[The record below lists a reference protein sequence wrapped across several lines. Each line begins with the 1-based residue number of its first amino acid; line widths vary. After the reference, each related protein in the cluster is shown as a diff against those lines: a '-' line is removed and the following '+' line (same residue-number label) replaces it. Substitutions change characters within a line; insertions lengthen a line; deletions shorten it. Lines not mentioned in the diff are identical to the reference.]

1 MPWRPNNKKKMDY
14 GEDFFAETRMSFGE
28 HIEEL
33 RKHLIRALK
42 WFALGMIFGFIFGK
56 PVLQIITKPVEEAVD
71 RYYET
76 MRLEK
81 GKDAEDPNNPIN
93 APIGNL
99 IVEIPARDAVEE
111 LKKVLPNAQ
120 LPAVSE
126 ETPPLKVHAKLMN
139 PALLVREF
147 IPISEKLRPLNSI
160 KALSATEAFI
170 VWMLVCLIVG
180 LVISSPLVI
189 YEIWAFVAAGLYPHE
204 KQYVHFL
211 LPFSIGLFLIGVLV
225 CQFLVMPTALN
236 ALLSFNAWLQIDPDI
251 RLREWLSF
259 AILLPV
265 VTGICFETPLVMM
278 FLGLIGVM
286 TAKDFLKYWRIAIFG
301 MLVGA
306 ALISPVVDPLSLLIL
321 WLPMCGLYFL
331 GIYLVKRVGRTRFAD
346 DVNNAVDE
354 VPYDPDM
361 LK

>member
-1 MPWRPNNKKKMDY
+1 MAWRSNNKKKTDY
-14 GEDFFAETRMSFGE
+14 GDDFFADTRMSFGE

-33 RKHLIRALK
+33 RKHLIRALR
-42 WFALGMIFGFIFGK
+42 WFAIGMIFGFIFGK
-56 PVLQIITKPVEEAVD
+56 TVLDQITKPVNQAMEQ
-71 RYYET
+71 YYEAR
-76 MRLEK
+76 RLGV
-81 GKDAEDPNNPIN
+81 GKDTDNPSHPLN
-93 APIGNL
+93 EPVELQA
-99 IVEIPARDAVEE
+99 EIPAQALIQE
-111 LKKVLPNAQ
+111 LKRLKPDWQ
-120 LPAVSE
+120 LPEATE
-126 ETPPLKVHAKLMN
+126 TTPPLKLPVKINN
-139 PALLVREF
+139 PAYLAKNLL
-147 IPISEKLRPLNSI
+147 PAMKAMGHTDTLS
-160 KALSATEAFI
+160 ALSATEAFV

-180 LVISSPLVI
+180 LVISSPMVI

-204 KQYVHFL
+204 KRYVHFL

-225 CQFLVMPTALN
+225 CQFLVMPTALS

-265 VTGICFETPLVMM
+265 ITGICFETPLVMM
-278 FLGLIGVM
+278 FIGLIGVM
-286 TAKDFLKYWRIAIFG
+286 TAKDFLKYWRIAIFA

-306 ALISPVVDPLSLLIL
+306 AIISPVVDPLSLLIL

-331 GIYLVKRVGRTRFAD
+331 GIYLVKRVERPRYAD
-346 DVNNAVDE
+346 DGNNAVDE

>member
-1 MPWRPNNKKKMDY
+1 MVWRSSNKKKTDY
-14 GEDFFAETRMSFGE
+14 GDDFFSDTRMSFGE

-42 WFALGMIFGFIFGK
+42 WFAIGMIFGFILGK
-56 PVLQIITKPVEEAVD
+56 PVLGIITKPVVEAVD
-71 RYYET
+71 RYYED
-76 MRLEK
+76 MRVKE
-81 GKDAEDPNNPIN
+81 GNGVEDPSHPMNRPID
-93 APIGNL
+93 GL
-99 IVEIPARDAVEE
+99 IVEIPAREAVEA
-111 LKKVLPNAQ
+111 LKKLVPNAPF
-120 LPAVSE
+120 PAVSE
-126 ETPPLKVHAKLMN
+126 ETPPIEVHAKLKN
-139 PALLVREF
+139 PALLAREL
-147 IPISEKLRPLNSI
+147 IPTSEKLRPLNSI

-204 KQYVHFL
+204 KQYVYFL
-211 LPFSIGLFLIGVLV
+211 LPFSIGLFLVGVLV
-225 CQFLVMPTALN
+225 CQFLVMPTALS

-278 FLGLIGVM
+278 FIGLIGVM
-286 TAKDFLKYWRIAIFG
+286 TAKDFLKYWRIAIFA

-306 ALISPVVDPLSLLIL
+306 AIISPVVDPLSLLIL

-331 GIYLVKRVGRTRFAD
+331 GIYLVKRVERPRFAD